1 MEHIDSINSEI
12 VKYNENMDQ
21 VMSVVFDY
29 EYCTLYLDGKEVTSG
44 DNVDVF
50 HRIKQINRENG
61 LNYL

>member
-21 VMSVVFDY
+21 IMSVVFDY
-29 EYCTLYLDGKEVTSG
+29 EYSTLYLDGKELTSG
-44 DNVDVF
+44 DNVHVL